1 MVKRIVKLTFHP
13 QLVPEFLALFE
24 DTKDRIRHFPGC
36 LHLELLQES
45 SRHDVFFTF
54 SIWQDEAA
62 LNAYRASDLFE
73 DTWARTKALFRDKP
87 EAWSL
92 EVVSPAGNL

>member
-1 MVKRIVKLTFHP
+1 MIKRIVKLTFHP

-24 DTKDRIRHFPGC
+24 ETKDRIRHFPGC
-36 LHLELLQES
+36 LHLELLQEAG
-45 SRHDVFFTF
+45 RPDVFFTF

-62 LNAYRASDLFE
+62 LNAYRDSDLFQ

-92 EVVSPAGNL
+92 NIVSEAAD

>member
-1 MVKRIVKLTFHP
+1 MLKRIVKLTFHP

-36 LHLELLQES
+36 LHLELLQEAG
-45 SRHDVFFTF
+45 RPDVFFTF

-62 LNAYRASDLFE
+62 LNAYRDSELFQ

-92 EVVSPAGNL
+92 EYRFRSS